1 MFRWLATL
9 IIPRFLPS
17 NIPMVAMHDY
27 LTDLKEYNLAD
38 DVFEDMFKEDGY
50 TFRRKLAV
58 KSVRIY
64 HKIKYGV

>member
-1 MFRWLATL
+1 
-9 IIPRFLPS
+9 
-17 NIPMVAMHDY
+17 MHDY